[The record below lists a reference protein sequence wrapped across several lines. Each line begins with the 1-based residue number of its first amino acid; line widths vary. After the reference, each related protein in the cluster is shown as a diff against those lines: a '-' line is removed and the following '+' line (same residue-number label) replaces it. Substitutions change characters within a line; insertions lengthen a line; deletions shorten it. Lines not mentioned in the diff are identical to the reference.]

1 MSIVEFA
8 LALMGAYA
16 VMAIPI
22 IIYEKCKSPERKR
35 QEQERFTKNREELK
49 RAWEQ
54 ERISR
59 KIVEVIPMGVSG
71 RKDECGGVKGAM
83 LGAFLGGVPGAV
95 VGAALPI
102 NSAVLHRFAVKYG
115 NGEVIIRDCVQD
127 SSEYKALMKRAEQ

>member
-1 MSIVEFA
+1 MGIGEFV
-8 LALMGAYA
+8 LVLVGVYA

-22 IIYEKCKSPERKR
+22 IVHEKCKSPERKR
-35 QEQERFTKNREELK
+35 REQERFAKNREELK

-54 ERISR
+54 ERTSR

-71 RKDECGGVKGAM
+71 RKDKCGGVKGAM

-115 NGEVIIRDCVQD
+115 DGKVVIRECMEG
-127 SSEYKALMKRAEQ
+127 SSEYKALMKHVEQ